1 MDNDNKK
8 NNVPVPVTHNYSTTS
23 TSLNTAI
30 VKDPIVLSE
39 TSTTRKVIKAEI
51 VENNPKNA
59 DASLKI
65 SIKPQKKGKNDKW
78 EDSDSF
84 KLASLKM
91 GEEVQLV
98 LNTEETLKLYNELC
112 RLFALSKKGVLLGT
126 ANLVVGREEETI
138 VTGHDTAAVIKTFL
152 ENGNHEDI
160 LSVLAKDSSLMITE
174 FSIAR
179 IVNERKKILNNFEEQ
194 IKKDEW
200 SEAEWQKFFEQNK
213 WIFGYGLN
221 YQILNT
227 LADQPY
233 YGGRSVEGKGDQ
245 RGDFLTS
252 SAGDVEFTVLVEIKT
267 PKTKLCGT
275 KYRNGAFPVS
285 VEVAGAVSQLQ
296 SNCRTWDRKS
306 DDRDN
311 RHLEAQNI
319 KTVQS
324 KGILV
329 VGRLSQL
336 SSEESESFQLF
347 RRNLYN
353 PEILTFDELLNRA
366 RYIVEHSS
374 EKSVLNLKDH
384 L

>member
-179 IVNERKKILNNFEEQ
+179 IVNERKKYLITSKNRL
-194 IKKDEW
+194 KKM
-200 SEAEWQKFFEQNK
+200 N
-213 WIFGYGLN
+213 GL
-221 YQILNT
+221 
-227 LADQPY
+227 
-233 YGGRSVEGKGDQ
+233 K
-245 RGDFLTS
+245 
-252 SAGDVEFTVLVEIKT
+252 
-267 PKTKLCGT
+267 
-275 KYRNGAFPVS
+275 RNGKSSLSKTNGYLAMVS
-285 VEVAGAVSQLQ
+285 I
-296 SNCRTWDRKS
+296 
-306 DDRDN
+306 
-311 RHLEAQNI
+311 I
-319 KTVQS
+319 K
-324 KGILV
+324 
-329 VGRLSQL
+329 
-336 SSEESESFQLF
+336 F
-347 RRNLYN
+347 
-353 PEILTFDELLNRA
+353 
-366 RYIVEHSS
+366 
-374 EKSVLNLKDH
+374 
-384 L
+384 

>member
-1 MDNDNKK
+1 MSDDKK
-8 NNVPVPVTHNYSTTS
+8 NNSPVPVSHNYSTTS
-23 TSLNTAI
+23 TSLYTAVI
-30 VKDPIVLSE
+30 QEPIILSE

-51 VENNPKNA
+51 IENNPKNT
-59 DASLKI
+59 DATLKI
-65 SIKPQKKGKNDKW
+65 SIKPQKKAKNDQW
-78 EDSDSF
+78 EDADSF
-84 KLASLKM
+84 KLATLKM

-98 LNTEETLKLYNELC
+98 LNTEETLKLHNELC
-112 RLFALSKKGVLLGT
+112 RLFALSKKGVLMGI

-152 ENGNHEDI
+152 EKGNYKEI
-160 LSVLAKDSSLMITE
+160 LSVLAKDTSSMITE

-179 IVNERKKILNNFEEQ
+179 IVNERKKILENFEEQ
-194 IKKDEW
+194 IGKDEW

-227 LADQPY
+227 LVDQPY

-245 RGDFLTS
+245 RGDFLTK

-267 PKTKLCGT
+267 PKTKLCGV

-285 VEVAGAVSQLQ
+285 TEVAGAVSQLQ
-296 SNCRTWDRKS
+296 ANCRTWDRKS

-336 SSEESESFQLF
+336 NNEESDSFQLF

-374 EKSVLNLKDH
+374 EQSVIDFEANL
-384 L
+384 

>member
-1 MDNDNKK
+1 MSDDKK
-8 NNVPVPVTHNYSTTS
+8 NNLPVPVSHNYSTTS
-23 TSLNTAI
+23 TSLYTAKI
-30 VKDPIVLSE
+30 QEPIILSE

-51 VENNPKNA
+51 IENNPKNA
-59 DASLKI
+59 DATLKI

-78 EDSDSF
+78 EEADSF
-84 KLASLKM
+84 KLATLKM

-98 LNTEETLKLYNELC
+98 LNTEETLKLHNELC
-112 RLFALSKKGVLLGT
+112 RLFALSKKGVLMGT

-152 ENGNHEDI
+152 ENGNHEEI
-160 LSVLAKDSSLMITE
+160 LSVLAKDSSSMITE

-179 IVNERKKILNNFEEQ
+179 IVNERKKILENFEEQ
-194 IKKDEW
+194 IGKDEW

-227 LADQPY
+227 LTNQPY
-233 YGGRSVEGKGDQ
+233 YGGRSIEGKGDQ
-245 RGDFLTS
+245 RGDFLAK

-267 PKTKLCGT
+267 PKTNLCGN

-285 VEVAGAVSQLQ
+285 SEVAGAVSQIQ
-296 SNCRTWDRKS
+296 ANCRTWDRKS
-306 DDRDN
+306 NDKEN
-311 RHLEAQNI
+311 RHLEQQNI

-329 VGRLSQL
+329 VGKLNQL
-336 SSEESESFQLF
+336 SSEELDSFQLF

-353 PEILTFDELLNRA
+353 PEILTFDELLARA

-374 EKSVLNLKDH
+374 EKSALDLEDH